1 MKEETIS
8 VEGNTLSS
16 AIISAAEQFGVPPQ
30 QLATAMTVIT
40 FLMKMDDVS
49 LWTPF
54 ESQLGKQIRLIP
66 AEQKQL

>member
-16 AIISAAEQFGVPPQ
+16 AIISAAEQ
-30 QLATAMTVIT
+30 LASLPNKCYSYDRDH